1 MENWRD
7 VQKPVEKREK
17 KGFRIDESLNSHQ
30 EFSYNKMLGIIQK
43 RSAVAFF
50 IWRVVTFPRSDS
62 QPLERILNEMKN
74 PSLWELLFLK
84 L

>member
-17 KGFRIDESLNSHQ
+17 KGFRIDESLKSHQ
-30 EFSYNKMLGIIQK
+30 EFSYNKMLEIIQK

-50 IWRVVTFPRSDS
+50 I
-62 QPLERILNEMKN
+62 
-74 PSLWELLFLK
+74 
-84 L
+84 